1 MGGFWILQGWE
12 GGFGAPHLPPNLNPK
27 FQGRIQAGGS
37 HTDTDGGGWDAGAGG
52 SWVFLRPNNEKRR
65 IPPQL
70 GEQQQWGGGGGGGRA
85 KQKQQPWGRGDA
97 QGGHSHG
104 AGMKLW
110 GRGMKPWG
118 KRLPGKREKKFC

>member
-70 GEQQQWGGGGGGGRA
+70 GEQQQWGGGGAVQSRNSSRGAEATRRGGTAMGQA
-85 KQKQQPWGRGDA
+85 
-97 QGGHSHG
+97 
-104 AGMKLW
+104 
-110 GRGMKPWG
+110 
-118 KRLPGKREKKFC
+118 